1 MIIPGMPVLSG
12 AKFPDIEFVGGGGA
26 DADTV
31 TIPAHQAGDMI
42 IIVAGRYNAAIAPSL
57 PAGWTEIISDTVTA
71 GGFNYGYRVGYKF
84 AMSSSETSGTWTNAI
99 RMAVA
104 VYRNAVS
111 IGNIATSKSPVST
124 SRITWPALSLDSP
137 PGLVLG
143 FAVHGTASGSG
154 SPPEGYTFRGLA
166 PSASSR
172 AIIMDTGG
180 PVPSVPSVMSPS
192 TTNVTWLT
200 STVELKNR

>member
-12 AKFPDIEFVGGGGA
+12 AKFPDIEFVGGDGA
-26 DADTV
+26 DANTV

-57 PAGWTEIISDTVTA
+57 PAGWVEILSDTVSA
-71 GGFNYGYRVGYKF
+71 GLNLGYRVGYKF
-84 AMSSSETSGTWTNAI
+84 ATSGSETSGTWTDAT
-99 RMAVA
+99 RMAVS

-111 IGNIATSKSPVST
+111 IGNIATSKAAT

-143 FAVHGTASGSG
+143 FAAHGTAAGSG
-154 SPPEGYTFRGLA
+154 SPPAGYTFRGIA
-166 PSASSR
+166 PSSTAR
-172 AIIMDTGG
+172 AIIMDTDGL
-180 PVPSVPSVMSPS
+180 VPGVSLAMSPS
-192 TTNVTWLT
+192 ITNTTWLT

>member
-12 AKFPDIEFVGGGGA
+12 AKFPDIQFVSGGGS

-42 IIVAGRYNAAIAPSL
+42 IIVAGRYNAATAPSL
-57 PAGWTEIISDTVTA
+57 PAGWTEIISDTVSA
-71 GGFNYGYRVGYKF
+71 GGLNYGYRIGYKF
-84 AMSSSETSGTWTNAI
+84 AVSGSETSGTWTNAT

-111 IGNIATSKSPVST
+111 IGNIATSKATVS

-143 FAVHGTASGSG
+143 FAAHGSAAGSG
-154 SPPEGYTFRGLA
+154 SPPAGYTLRGIA

-172 AIIMDTGG
+172 AVIMDTNG
-180 PVPSVPSVMSPS
+180 PVPSVSSAMSPS
-192 TTNVTWLT
+192 TTNTTWLT

>member
-12 AKFPDIEFVGGGGA
+12 AKFPGIEFVGGGGA

-42 IIVAGRYNAAIAPSL
+42 IIVAGRYNASIAPSL
-57 PAGWTEIISDTVTA
+57 PAGWVEILSDTVST
-71 GGFNYGYRVGYKF
+71 GLNLGYRIGYKF
-84 AMSSSETSGTWTNAI
+84 AASGSETSGTWTNAT

-111 IGNIATSKSPVST
+111 IGNIATSKATVS

-143 FAVHGTASGSG
+143 FAAHGSAAGSG
-154 SPPEGYTFRGLA
+154 SPPAGYTLRGAA
-166 PSASSR
+166 PSPTAR
-172 AIIMDTGG
+172 AVIMDTNG
-180 PVPSVPSVMSPS
+180 PVPSVSLAMSPS
-192 TTNVTWLT
+192 TSDTTWLT
-200 STVELKNR
+200 STVELKNH

>member
-12 AKFPDIEFVGGGGA
+12 AKFPDVEFVSGGGA
-26 DADTV
+26 DAATV
-31 TIPAHQAGDMI
+31 AIPTHQAGDMI
-42 IIVAGRYNAAIAPSL
+42 IIVAGRYDAATAPSL
-57 PAGWTEIISDTVTA
+57 PAGWTEIVSDTVSA
-71 GGFNYGYRVGYKF
+71 GGFSLGYRVGYKF
-84 AMSSSETSGTWTNAI
+84 ATAGSETSGTWTNAT

-111 IGNIATSKSPVST
+111 IGNIAASKATDS

-143 FAVHGTASGSG
+143 FAAHAAAAGSG
-154 SPPEGYTFRGLA
+154 SPPAGYTFRGMA
-166 PSASSR
+166 PSSSAR

-180 PVPSVPSVMSPS
+180 PVPSVSLALSPS
-192 TTNVTWLT
+192 TANTTWLT